1 MNRAHL
7 NLARTK
13 VNMDQ
18 KRDIYFRE
26 GKDFLAV
33 ETSVYKGDNRR
44 RNRLT
49 KPVSVG
55 SEVNSMLKLLS
66 FR

>member
-13 VNMDQ
+13 VNMDL
-18 KRDIYFRE
+18 KKDNYFRE
-26 GKDFLAV
+26 GKDFLAA
-33 ETSVYKGDNRR
+33 ETGICKMDNRR
-44 RNRLT
+44 ENRLA

-55 SEVNSMLKLLS
+55 SLVNSKLKLLS